1 MISQILLQWN
11 LSSPTTSETS
21 AVQPQVKPQQSN
33 HKAYLSSPTTTL
45 ETSSQLLLLSIK
57 E

>member
-33 HKAYLSSPTTTL
+33 HKVYLSSPTTTL